1 MPSPTTGKAQT
12 IEPAGAPPDEGTP
25 FGLAAGEELGA
36 RARAGLALAR
46 VSSKIGVP
54 PTLAFGFLG
63 LLLFMIGDGVESGFI
78 TPFIAGHGGG
88 SKAMAAYLI
97 TGYGVAVAVA
107 SWLAGALSQVFGPK
121 RIMWVGFV
129 IWVVFDVLFLVA
141 AMGHNFP
148 LMVLG
153 YGVRGFGY
161 PLFAYGFL
169 VWITA
174 VTPKRRLGTA
184 VGWFYFAFTGGFPTL
199 GSLVASFT
207 IPLFGQGDQD
217 RGELG
222 TLWLSIGILATGA
235 LLALFGVRDSRGA
248 ERTAKPGENPLR
260 SLLASFTVAYHHPK
274 VAIGVLVRMINTTP
288 QYALLVLFPSVYTTL
303 LGKGDSLVGS
313 QKWLLLVAV
322 IFGTNVGF
330 NLVFGALSDRIGWR
344 PTIAWFGAVGSS
356 ATFALFYFLTPVA
369 GPDRFWL
376 ILALGGAYG
385 ATLGGFVPIS
395 ALVPQLAPENR
406 GGAIAML
413 NLGAGASYFVGPG
426 VVSLFLTLMGSG
438 RFATTVTVLTLAG
451 LYLIAA
457 PLVFLLRTP
466 DEVEAKAA
474 ALREADGHDQN

>member
-1 MPSPTTGKAQT
+1 MPTQASEKTQKSESSSG
-12 IEPAGAPPDEGTP
+12 ETP
-25 FGLAAGEELGA
+25 FGLAPDEELGA
-36 RARAGLALAR
+36 RAGAALALAR
-46 VSSKIGVP
+46 ASSKVGIP

-78 TPFIAGHGGG
+78 TPFIASHGGG
-88 SKAMAAYLI
+88 TKAMAAYLI
-97 TGYGVAVAVA
+97 TGYGVAVAIA

-129 IWVVFDVLFLVA
+129 IWVVFDVVFLFA
-141 AMGHNFP
+141 AMEEDFP

-169 VWITA
+169 VWVTA

-199 GSLVASFT
+199 GSLVASFS
-207 IPLFGQGDQD
+207 IPAFGRGDQN

-222 TLWLSIGILATGA
+222 TLWLAVGILVAGA
-235 LLALFGVRDSRGA
+235 LLALFGVRDKRGS
-248 ERTAKPGENPLR
+248 ERTAKPGENPVR

-274 VAIGVLVRMINTTP
+274 VALGVLVRMINTTP
-288 QYALLVLFPSVYTTL
+288 QYALLVLFPSVYTSL
-303 LGKGDSLVGS
+303 LGRGDPIAGS

-356 ATFALFYFLTPVA
+356 VTFTLFYFLTPVA

-426 VVSLFLTLMGSG
+426 LVSLFLTLLGSG
-438 RFATTVTVLTLAG
+438 TSATAITVVTLAV
-451 LYLIAA
+451 LYLLAA
-457 PLVFLLRTP
+457 PIVFLLRTP
-466 DEVEAKAA
+466 DEEDEAAEEGAA
-474 ALREADGHDQN
+474 RAE